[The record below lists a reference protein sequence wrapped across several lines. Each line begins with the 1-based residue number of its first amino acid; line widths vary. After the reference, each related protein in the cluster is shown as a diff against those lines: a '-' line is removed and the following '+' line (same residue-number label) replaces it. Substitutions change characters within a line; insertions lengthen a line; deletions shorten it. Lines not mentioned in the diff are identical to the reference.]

1 VPTMLLPGLA
11 GERTVL
17 RAVVLLLVSLF
28 VLTGCGQASSPVER
42 EEKQHGLDDEANTPA
57 YNVTLDEE
65 GTGMGLRLRNVSAST
80 DATSREGLEA
90 ITRDLWAQGSE
101 VDAMIVTFY
110 PNEQT
115 ADPVGTGE
123 AYRSEQ
129 TARTVI
135 SAMYTDPSEAN
146 VNEQVREAMANEG
159 FRVVSLEEEVEN
171 MNREVCAEWDVT
183 TMGTPPP
190 EMDCPGY

>member
-1 VPTMLLPGLA
+1 MPRATEG
-11 GERTVL
+11 
-17 RAVVLLLVSLF
+17 RAVVRAIVLILASLF
-28 VLTGCGQASSPVER
+28 VLIGCGPASSPVER
-42 EEKQHGLDDEANTPA
+42 EEKQHGLDDEAQAPG
-57 YNVTLDEE
+57 YDVTLDEE

-80 DATSREGLEA
+80 DATSKEDLES
-90 ITRDLWAQGSE
+90 ITRDLWAEGSE
-101 VDAMIVTFY
+101 VDAMIATFY

-123 AYRSEQ
+123 AYRSEEA
-129 TARTVI
+129 ARTVI

-146 VNEQVREAMANEG
+146 VEEQVQKAMANDG
-159 FRVVSLEEEVEN
+159 FRVVSLEEEVER

-190 EMDCPGY
+190 EMECPGY